1 MRMKSV
7 NYFLKEVQKWYLYR
21 RLTCSLCLLLCLCFN
36 GYAGDIGQA
45 LTLQLKDVT
54 LKEVFQQVEK
64 RSDYRFLYKSDAIG
78 QVNIKNLEVINTSVE
93 RILDNCLA
101 GTGLTYEID
110 GNLIFIKKVS
120 TSDLPQDIEKVK
132 GVVKDTK
139 GEPLPGVAVMIDGTT
154 VGVTTNT
161 KGEFE
166 IAKPSGGKFSLLF
179 TFVGMKPQLIPYKDQ
194 DFISVVL
201 EEDIYELDAVNVVET
216 GYGTI
221 DRRHLT
227 SSITSVK
234 AEDILIP
241 GMSSIDQAL
250 EGRIPDLV
258 LMSNSGEVGAT
269 PRIRVRGTSTILGN
283 REPLWVLD
291 GIVLTDPVNI
301 EPEVLNDPDYVNII
315 GNAIAGINPQDIE
328 RIDVLKDAS
337 ATAIYGTQAAN
348 GVIVVTTKRGRVGKL
363 VVNYNH
369 SSQFTR
375 RPRYTDRNIQVMNS
389 QERVQFSRDLIN
401 LHYKFPRNMEMV
413 GYEGAWYDWQS
424 GAISYEEFMRQVK
437 YFETVNTDWFKL
449 LTHDAYSHKHTLSV
463 SGGSEQLRYYASLGY
478 NKDDGVSNSS
488 YVDRYTMMMKVDANI
503 TEKFRVNLNVNGNI
517 QKKNHVPSEISA
529 IDYAYNTT
537 RALPAYNDD
546 GSYYYH
552 LTQDAYSIG
561 TSNKFRYNVLNE
573 IENSSNTYDGN
584 TAMMT
589 MILRYDFKPRW
600 NIQVTGSYSRSTTE
614 QNTWWG
620 EKTNYV
626 ARLKNGEYEDQPI
639 EGDMNCVLPY
649 GGVLFTTNSASESAT
664 LRFQNNFSTY
674 LDANQYHL
682 ISSSLGYEINT
693 VKNTASSIERR
704 GFLKDRGLQFIALE
718 DDLEKF
724 PGYQKWLAQGYEKLT
739 NGLTNKISGYLT
751 LSYSFKELFTLNMNG
766 RFDASNK
773 FGSRSNEKLLPIWS
787 VSGMANLKNLF
798 LQNTNWVSEARL
810 RLSYG
815 HQGNMVDGQTPN
827 LLIRQ
832 GTMST
837 IYDMENISTVA
848 NLPNPNL
855 KWEQTA
861 QTNIGLD
868 LSFFDGR
875 LNIGGDFY
883 YKKTTD
889 LFTNVSVSPI
899 NGISSYVMNNG
910 DMINKGFSVSL
921 NGYPVKT
928 KNFRWYMSTYYSVN
942 LNEVQTDDIRNY
954 TLNDYL
960 NGSAVISGQP
970 ISTFYSYKFLGL
982 NPQNGAPMFDD
993 WEDRWHLL
1001 KGKTLDEVI
1010 PMILANSGT
1019 RDPKFSGDLNN
1030 TFTYK
1035 NWSLSLNF
1043 SYSLG
1048 SKVRLFEMYGPIM
1061 NGVSAATNVRKE
1073 FLDRWQVP
1081 GDEKNTIYPSI
1092 ISPSSEDYY
1101 RYSIHYSSSS
1111 RAVGVNSDIP
1121 AFATNVWQMY
1131 DDSDLRVVS
1140 GNYLKLQSLSFSYRL
1155 NDRLLKK
1162 TPFTQLQI
1170 SFSTHNCFTISAKE
1184 LRGQD
1189 PSQAGFADAG
1199 LSVRPSY
1206 TIGLN
1211 VSF

>member
-1 MRMKSV
+1 MCK
-7 NYFLKEVQKWYLYR
+7 NDFLKKVR
-21 RLTCSLCLLLCLCFN
+21 RLYFYRCMIYCLCFLLLN
-36 GYAGDIGQA
+36 TRDIWANVENQS
-45 LTLQLKDVT
+45 LTLQLKEAS
-54 LKEVFQQVEK
+54 LKELFQLMEK
-64 RSDYRFLYKSDAIG
+64 QSNYRFLYESDAIG
-78 QVNIKNLEVINTSVE
+78 QIRVKNINAVELSVNS
-93 RILDNCLA
+93 ILDYCLSE
-101 GTGLTYEID
+101 TGFTYEVD
-110 GNLIFIKKVS
+110 GNLILIKEAREQ
-120 TSDLPQDIEKVK
+120 TLPQKVEKIE
-132 GVVKDTK
+132 GVVKDTQ
-139 GEPLPGVAVMIDGTT
+139 GVPLPGVTVMIDGTT
-154 VGVTTNT
+154 VGVTTNANG
-161 KGEFE
+161 KFE
-166 IAKPSGGKFSLLF
+166 IAKPASGKFSLFF
-179 TFVGMKPQLIPYKDQ
+179 TFIGMKSQTVPYKGENFFQ
-194 DFISVVL
+194 IVM
-201 EEDIYELDAVNVVET
+201 EEDIYELEAVNVVET

-227 SSITSVK
+227 SSVTSVR
-234 AEDILIP
+234 AEDILVP

-269 PRIRVRGTSTILGN
+269 PKIRVRGTSTILGN

-291 GIVLTDPVNI
+291 GIVLTDPVDI
-301 EPEVLNDPDYVNII
+301 EPEVLNDPDYINVI

-348 GVIVVTTKRGRVGKL
+348 GVIVVTTKRGQIGKMRIS
-363 VVNYNH
+363 YNH

-375 RPRYTDRNIQVMNS
+375 RPRYTDRNIRVMNS

-401 LHYKFPRNMEMV
+401 LHYKFPNNMEMV
-413 GYEGAWYDWQS
+413 GYEGAWYDWQN
-424 GAISYEEFMRQVK
+424 GLIDYDEFMKQVRR
-437 YFETVNTDWFKL
+437 FETVNTDWFKL

-503 TEKFRVNLNVNGNI
+503 TKKFRVNLNVNGNI

-529 IDYAYNTT
+529 INYAYNTT
-537 RALPAYNDD
+537 RALPAYDED

-552 LTQDAYSIG
+552 LTQDAYAVG
-561 TSNKFRYNVLNE
+561 TSNKFRYNILNE

-584 TAMMT
+584 TLMT
-589 MILRYDFKPRW
+589 TMVLRYDLKPRW

-626 ARLKNGEYEDQPI
+626 ARLKNGEYEDEPI
-639 EGDMNCVLPY
+639 ENDENCVLPY
-649 GGVLFTTNSASESAT
+649 GGILKTTNSTSESAT
-664 LRFQNNFSTY
+664 LRFQNNFSAY
-674 LDANQYHL
+674 VDANQYHL
-682 ISSSLGYEINT
+682 ISSAFGYEINT
-693 VKNTASSIERR
+693 AKNTSSSIERR
-704 GFLKDRGLQFIALE
+704 GFLKDRGLQFIGLGDE
-718 DDLEKF
+718 LEKY
-724 PGYQKWLAQGYEKLT
+724 PGYQKWLAEGYEKLT

-751 LSYSFKELFTLNMNG
+751 LSYSYKELFTLNVNG

-773 FGSRSNEKLLPIWS
+773 FGSRSNERLLPIWS
-787 VSGMANLKNLF
+787 VSGMANLKNILGKNARW
-798 LQNTNWVSEARL
+798 LTEARL

-832 GTMST
+832 GTMQP
-837 IYDMENISTVA
+837 IYDGENISTVA

-861 QTNIGLD
+861 QTNIGWD
-868 LSFFDGR
+868 LGFFDGR

-883 YKKTTD
+883 LEKTTD
-889 LFTNVSVSPI
+889 LFTNVDVSPI
-899 NGISSYVMNNG
+899 NGITSYIMNNG
-910 DMINKGFSVSL
+910 DMTNKGFSISL

-942 LNEVQTDDIRNY
+942 LNKVQTDDARNY
-954 TLNDYL
+954 NLNDYL
-960 NGSAVISGQP
+960 NGTAVVSGQP

-1001 KGKTLDEVI
+1001 QGKTLDEVV
-1010 PMILANSGT
+1010 PMILVNSGT

-1048 SKVRLFEMYGPIM
+1048 SKVRLFEMYGPII
-1061 NGVSAATNVRKE
+1061 NGISAAANVREE

-1081 GDEKNTIYPSI
+1081 GDEKYTVYPSI
-1092 ISPSSEDYY
+1092 ISPSSPDYEHY
-1101 RYSIHYSSSS
+1101 RLHYSAPQ
-1111 RAVGVNSDIP
+1111 RAVGPNSGVP
-1121 AFATNVWQMY
+1121 AFANNVWQMY

-1140 GNYLKLQSLSFSYRL
+1140 GNYLKLQSLSLSYRL
-1155 NDRLLKK
+1155 NDRLLRK
-1162 TPFTQLQI
+1162 TPFTQLSI
-1170 SFSTHNCFTISAKE
+1170 SFNTHNCFTISAKE

-1199 LSVRPSY
+1199 LSIRPSY